1 YMILT
6 TDISSIFDVE
16 VLALSFNMNKAEL
29 IGRQVGVDG
38 FGTFDE
44 DRLAEIFADDPYN
57 TYTPFTPDQK
67 NALSSIKGLMVDE
80 SWFMIFDNYYN
91 MTEIY
96 NPEGLYWNYFYHV
109 WKTFSISPFSNAVLF
124 TEQTPAISSVTVS
137 PGTAT
142 VSKGQ
147 NAQFTAN
154 VVATGFAPKNVVW
167 SVEGTEE
174 TVSTITDTGLLT
186 VPSNET
192 NTSLTV

>member
-1 YMILT
+1 
-6 TDISSIFDVE
+6 
-16 VLALSFNMNKAEL
+16 
-29 IGRQVGVDG
+29 
-38 FGTFDE
+38 
-44 DRLAEIFADDPYN
+44 
-57 TYTPFTPDQK
+57 
-67 NALSSIKGLMVDE
+67 
-80 SWFMIFDNYYN
+80 
-91 MTEIY
+91 
-96 NPEGLYWNYFYHV
+96 
-109 WKTFSISPFSNAVLF
+109 NAVLF

-192 NTSLTV
+192 NTSLTVKATSVFNSTKVGSATVTISN